1 MERNFIEMNIL
12 DKFEGF
18 EIKQEDK
25 ISKEDKE
32 NCEKI
37 QSIYEKTLSV
47 YKKWYDIYHEA
58 LVIKGSH
65 DYYGLQIKDLSICN
79 VIRELHRNL
88 IYQIYNYFSS
98 KYKLKLEQINTDKL
112 NFNYHYHKNTINTEP
127 INHKLCVDDI
137 LKQLGGLSFEGM
149 RIKQLK
155 EKLKDTCQNR
165 YSNKWNIEIKG
176 DTVKFS
182 DLFCWTKYSWEDD
195 YYFRSLDKFLLI
207 ESALSFF
214 EYGKEIKFI
223 ELSQIREK
231 YSIEWSNIESNIKI
245 NSQKIK
251 SIKLFKNGRVDIKFS
266 SPELARKFAENWC
279 GYTL

>member
-1 MERNFIEMNIL
+1 MNIL

-18 EIKQEDK
+18 EVKQEDK

-37 QSIYEKTLSV
+37 QAIYEKTLSV
-47 YKKWYDIYHEA
+47 YKKWYDIYHEN
-58 LVIKGSH
+58 VKFNDEHS
-65 DYYGLQIKDLSICN
+65 YNGLEIQDLSICD
-79 VIRELHRNL
+79 VIKKLHSNL

-98 KYKLKLEQINTDKL
+98 KYKLKLEQINTNKL

-155 EKLKDTCQNR
+155 EKLKDTCKNR

-214 EYGKEIKFI
+214 EYGKELNFVEFNQLRQSYNSKWNDID
-223 ELSQIREK
+223 E
-231 YSIEWSNIESNIKI
+231 NIKI

-266 SPELARKFAENWC
+266 SPELAREFITQWC
-279 GYTL
+279 SYPLNKIA